1 MPEEG
6 EITEASDSAAPS
18 TAKAGGIV
26 AATIFLSRIL
36 GLVRDSVIAAQFGLL
51 AVNDS
56 WRIAIRIPDLIFMLI
71 AGGGLSS
78 AFIPVFSEYWHTGRR
93 KEAWTVFSTVV
104 TVSLLV
110 SLGLVLGAWVF
121 AKQLV
126 LIFAQG
132 KPDDIVETAIHIS
145 RVLLPAQ
152 VAFLVGSV
160 FQGTL
165 YARRNY
171 ILPGLAPNIY
181 NLGIIFGATIG
192 ASLSGL
198 GIVSVAWG
206 ALIGATTGS
215 LLIPAIAVFR
225 AGTEFRFSLNVQ
237 QPGVKKFF
245 LLLLPVILGFSLP
258 SVMTLITQRYASP
271 FGEGVNTVLDYATN
285 LMQAPLGVF
294 GQSMALAAF
303 PVLSEF
309 YAQGKMGAFR
319 EQLAK
324 SLRTVIFLSVPA
336 SILIGLLALPIVS
349 VLNGYGAGNNP
360 AQLANIAHALQI
372 YSVGIVAWCVQ
383 PILMRGFFSMH
394 QTVRP
399 IAIGTVMTVVYIGI
413 CEIIV
418 RLPAG
423 ANPFGYFILP
433 IATNV
438 AVILMSITLYF
449 TLQKYAGRL
458 GGSATGRTLVKSFLA
473 SLPLAAV
480 AAVGNHFLN
489 IHSRPLQ
496 FMGLA
501 IVSLIAIWAYY
512 FAARYMKMPE
522 TAYMDRVFDRIQ
534 KKKSQSKP

>member
-6 EITEASDSAAPS
+6 ESPTSSESAAPS

-78 AFIPVFSEYWHTGRR
+78 AFIPVFSEYWHTGR
-93 KEAWTVFSTVV
+93 KQEAWRVFSTVV
-104 TVSLLV
+104 TVSLMV
-110 SLGLVLGAWVF
+110 SLALVVGAWTF
-121 AKQLV
+121 ARPLV

-132 KPDDIVETAIHIS
+132 KPDEIVENAIHIS

-225 AGTEFRFSLNVQ
+225 AGTEFRFSLDLT

-336 SILIGLLALPIVS
+336 SVLIGLLALPIVS

-360 AQLANIAHALQI
+360 TQLGNIAHALQV
-372 YSVGIVAWCVQ
+372 YSFGIVAWCVQ

-399 IAIGTVMTVVYIGI
+399 IAIGTVMTLVYIGI

-418 RLPAG
+418 RLPTAS
-423 ANPFGYFILP
+423 NPFGYFILP
-433 IATNV
+433 IATNI
-438 AVILMSITLYF
+438 AVVLMSITLYF

-458 GGSATGRTLVKSFLA
+458 GGSATGRTLLKSVLA
-473 SLPLAAV
+473 SIPLAVV
-480 AAVGNHFLN
+480 AAIGNLFLN

-496 FMGLA
+496 FMGLGL
-501 IVSLIAIWAYY
+501 VSLIAIWTYY
-512 FAARYMKMPE
+512 FAARFMKMPE
-522 TAYMDRVFDRIQ
+522 TAYMDRVFDRMQ
-534 KKKSQSKP
+534 RKKPSAVA